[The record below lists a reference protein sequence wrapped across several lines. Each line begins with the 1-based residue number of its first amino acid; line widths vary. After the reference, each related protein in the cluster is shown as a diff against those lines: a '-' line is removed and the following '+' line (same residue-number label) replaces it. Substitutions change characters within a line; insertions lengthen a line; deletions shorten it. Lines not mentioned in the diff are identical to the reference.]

1 MQDMVVAAAVE
12 VAEVVDGNKYSL
24 ENLIVITLSLW

>member
-1 MQDMVVAAAVE
+1 MQDMVVE

-24 ENLIVITLSLW
+24 VNLIVITLSLW